1 MSYAL
6 LAAYTLTTP
15 LPPLEDTR
23 RRLVGESQ
31 YFVDESEVT
40 TRGWY
45 DVSGFGTDADLLV
58 WWTDSDTE
66 RLQDA
71 AHRLRAS
78 ALGHYLAPVWSTIV
92 RGDLPAAPA
101 GDWLAV
107 LPGIPAPTPGTG
119 ATGATA
125 TELSG
130 RGLSGPHVLTL
141 VESAALDA
149 VVAAVEDA
157 DSSPELKHGIGATG
171 LTGVRV
177 SPAEWAERQPRS

>member
-6 LAAYTLTTP
+6 LAAYTLTAP

-31 YFVDESEVT
+31 YFVDQSEVT

-45 DVSGFGTDADLLV
+45 DVSGFGADADLLV
-58 WWTDSDTE
+58 WWTDSDPE

-78 ALGHYLAPVWSTIV
+78 ALGRYLAPAWSTIV
-92 RGDLPAAPA
+92 CGDLPQAPA

-107 LPGIPAPTPGTG
+107 LPGWRAPTAGG
-119 ATGATA
+119 QATVT
-125 TELSG
+125 TLSG
-130 RGLSGPHVLTL
+130 CGLGGPQVLTL

-149 VVAAVEDA
+149 VVMAAQ
-157 DSSPELKHGIGATG
+157 GAG
-171 LTGVRV
+171 GPAQGGAGELTGVRV

>member
-6 LAAYTLTTP
+6 LAAYTLTAA

-31 YFVDESEVT
+31 YFVDQAEVT

-45 DVSGFGTDADLLV
+45 DVSGFTAGTDLLV
-58 WWTDSDTE
+58 WWTDDDPE

-78 ALGHYLAPVWSTIV
+78 ALGHYLTPGWSTVV
-92 RGDLPAAPA
+92 RGDLPSVPA
-101 GDWLAV
+101 RDWLTV
-107 LPGIPAPTPGTG
+107 LPDADG
-119 ATGATA
+119 AAAASEAMAEEVTVA
-125 TELSG
+125 ELDG
-130 RGLSGPHVLTL
+130 RGLSGPRTL
-141 VESAALDA
+141 VLIEAAGLDA
-149 VVAAVEDA
+149 VVEAATAVEKGTA
-157 DSSPELKHGIGATG
+157 ASSG